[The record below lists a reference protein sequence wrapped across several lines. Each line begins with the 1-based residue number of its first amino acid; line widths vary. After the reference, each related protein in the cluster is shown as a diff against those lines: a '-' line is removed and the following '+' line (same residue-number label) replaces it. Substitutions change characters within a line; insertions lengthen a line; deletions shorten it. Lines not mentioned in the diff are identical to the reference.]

1 MPRPKLGILEKDD
14 IERIFTAA
22 LSILNDTG
30 VKIED
35 DLVRDYVL
43 KNGGVLKNDR
53 ITFDES
59 LVKEALKKAPK
70 EFALYDR
77 DGKYVATLGQEARI
91 FNPGSAAIYILD
103 YGAKEVRT
111 PRLKD
116 LKDFV
121 IVTDYLDN
129 IDAQSTAL
137 VPSDVP
143 DEVKDI
149 SRLYVV
155 IKYSRKPVITG
166 AFTIENLGFM
176 LNLMKAVREDYNKRP
191 WAIFDVTVSSPLS
204 WSKITARNLYD
215 LAKNNVPAEI
225 ISMPQIGATSPAT
238 IAGSLV
244 LHTAEILSGI
254 VIAELVNSGAPIIYG
269 GSTAVSQP
277 RYGTPLLTAPESV
290 LLTLAY
296 GDIAKYLN
304 LPSHTYMGLSDNK
317 IVDYQAGAET
327 MYSAVLAAIAGF
339 DIISGPGMME
349 NEMTQSIEKLV
360 LDNEVVGF
368 AKTIVR
374 GFNIDDES
382 LALNVIRS
390 AVNKRHFLSEPHTR
404 RHVREL
410 YMYRIFDSTSR
421 STWDGKAVYE
431 KAHEK
436 VLEIIK
442 TYNPPTLPNDVLKE
456 LDSAYSLA
464 WKYHNLSN
472 PITI

>member
-59 LVKEALKKAPK
+59 LVKESLKKAPK

-103 YGAKEVRT
+103 YGAKEVRP

-254 VIAELVNSGAPIIYG
+254 IIAELVNSGAPIIYG

-382 LALNVIRS
+382 LALNVIKN
-390 AVNKRHFLSEPHTR
+390 AINKRHFLSEPHTR
-404 RHVREL
+404 KHIREL

-421 STWDGKAVYE
+421 STWDGKTVYE

-436 VLEIIK
+436 ILEIIK